1 VADSVL
7 IVDDDADIR
16 RFLGL
21 TLRHDGFDVLEAV
34 DADDALAQARTRDP
48 DVILL
53 DVMMPG
59 VDGYEVCRRLRAD
72 PRTTETPVIL
82 LTAKGRAEDKIR
94 GLDVG
99 ADDYVV
105 KPFDPEELVARVNSV
120 LRRSRS
126 LRDVSPLTGLPGN
139 KRIDAQLRRLVA
151 EPGDGFAVLYADLD
165 DFKVYNDHYGFMRGD
180 EVLRYT
186 ADVLQA
192 ALERHPAAQN
202 FLGHLGGDDF
212 IAVAAPEAAD
222 AVCEEVI
229 RYFDEGILGFYDPE
243 DADRG
248 YLEAVDRYGE
258 RRRIPPVAISIGVA
272 TTAHR
277 DLQTQWEIS
286 AVATEMKHVAKSQL
300 GSRFEVDRRRGFERG
315 LDRDEPPLGDV
326 VGDTAGGAGDAVD
339 HVADEAGDAAAG

>member
-1 VADSVL
+1 MADAVL

-21 TLRHDGFDVLEAV
+21 TLRHDGFEVHEAV
-34 DADDALAQARTRDP
+34 DAEDALDRARSIDP

-72 PRTTETPVIL
+72 PRTQETPVIL

-120 LRRSRS
+120 LRRSRA

-139 KRIDAQLRRLVA
+139 KRIDAELRKLVA
-151 EPGDGFAVLYADLD
+151 EPGHGFAVLYADLD

-186 ADVLQA
+186 AEVVRT
-192 ALERHPAAQN
+192 ALERHPSAQN

-212 IAVAAPEAAD
+212 IAVTAPD
-222 AVCEEVI
+222 QVDDVCEDI
-229 RYFDEGILGFYDPE
+229 CRRFDEGILEFYDEE

-248 YLEAVDRYGE
+248 YVEAVDRYGA
-258 RRRIPPVAISIGVA
+258 RRKVSPVSISIGVA

-286 AVATEMKHVAKSQL
+286 AVATEMKHLAKGGE
-300 GSRFEVDRRRGFERG
+300 GSGFEVDRRRGFERG
-315 LDRDEPPLGDV
+315 HDRDVPGNGEG
-326 VGDTAGGAGDAVD
+326 
-339 HVADEAGDAAAG
+339 

>member
-1 VADSVL
+1 MGDAVL

-21 TLRHDGFDVLEAV
+21 TLRHDGFEVHEAV
-34 DADDALAQARTRDP
+34 DAEDALARARGLEP

-72 PRTTETPVIL
+72 SRTQETPVIL

-120 LRRSRS
+120 LRRSRA

-139 KRIDAQLRRLVA
+139 KRIDAELRRLVA
-151 EPGDGFAVLYADLD
+151 DAGSGFAVLYADLD
-165 DFKVYNDHYGFMRGD
+165 NFKAYNDHYGFMRGD

-186 ADVLQA
+186 AEVIQA
-192 ALERHPAAQN
+192 ALEHHRSPRN

-212 IAVAAPEAAD
+212 IAVTDPELAEG
-222 AVCEEVI
+222 VCEEIVEG
-229 RYFDEGILGFYDPE
+229 FDRGILGFYDQG

-248 YLEAVDRYGE
+248 YVETVDRYGE
-258 RRRIPPVAISIGVA
+258 RRQAQPVAISVGVA

-277 DLQTQWEIS
+277 DIGTQWEIS
-286 AVATEMKHVAKSQL
+286 AVATEMKHKAKTSG
-300 GSRFEVDRRRGFERG
+300 GSRFEIDQRRGFERG
-315 LDRDEPPLGDV
+315 LDRDGGVEPPP
-326 VGDTAGGAGDAVD
+326 A
-339 HVADEAGDAAAG
+339 

>member
-1 VADSVL
+1 MPDAVL

-21 TLRHDGFDVLEAV
+21 TLRHDGFDVHEAV
-34 DADDALAQARTRDP
+34 DAEDALDQARRIDP

-59 VDGYEVCRRLRAD
+59 VDGYEVCRRLRSD
-72 PRTTETPVIL
+72 PRTQETPVIL

-120 LRRSRS
+120 LRRSRA

-139 KRIDAQLRRLVA
+139 KRIDAELRKLVA
-151 EPGDGFAVLYADLD
+151 ESGDGFAVLYADLD

-186 ADVLQA
+186 AEALRA
-192 ALERHPAAQN
+192 ALEHHPSARN

-212 IAVAAPEAAD
+212 IAVTAPELVD
-222 AVCEEVI
+222 DVCEEI
-229 RYFDEGILGFYDPE
+229 CRAFDEDVAGFYDDE
-243 DADRG
+243 DVERG
-248 YLEAVDRYGE
+248 YVEAVDRYGE
-258 RRRIPPVAISIGVA
+258 RRRVPPVSISIGVA

-286 AVATEMKHVAKSQL
+286 AVATEMKHLAKGGK

-315 LDRDEPPLGDV
+315 LERQDRDD
-326 VGDTAGGAGDAVD
+326 GG
-339 HVADEAGDAAAG
+339 E

>member
-1 VADSVL
+1 MGDSVL

-21 TLRHDGFDVLEAV
+21 TLRHDGFEVHEAV
-34 DADDALAQARTRDP
+34 NADDALEQSRTVDP

-59 VDGYEVCRRLRAD
+59 VDGYEVCRRLRED
-72 PRTTETPVIL
+72 PRTQETPVIL

-120 LRRSRS
+120 LRRSRA

-139 KRIDAQLRRLVA
+139 KRIDAELRRLVA

-165 DFKVYNDHYGFMRGD
+165 DFKVFNDTYGFMRGD
-180 EVLRYT
+180 EILRYT
-186 ADVLQA
+186 AEVIQG
-192 ALERHPAAQN
+192 ALERHPSPRN

-212 IAVAAPEAAD
+212 IAISGPEHA
-222 AVCEEVI
+222 EEICDEIVE
-229 RYFDEGILGFYDPE
+229 RFDEGITGFYDTE
-243 DADRG
+243 DIERG
-248 YLEAVDRYGE
+248 YIEAVDRYGE
-258 RRRIPPVAISIGVA
+258 ERKIPPVAISIGVA

-277 DLQTQWEIS
+277 EISTQWEIS
-286 AVATEMKHVAKSQL
+286 AVATEMKHLAKGTD
-300 GSRFEVDRRRGFERG
+300 GSRYEVDRRRGFERG
-315 LDRDEPPLGDV
+315 HDPVTPS
-326 VGDTAGGAGDAVD
+326 DA
-339 HVADEAGDAAAG
+339 EE

>member
-1 VADSVL
+1 MGDSVL

-21 TLRHDGFDVLEAV
+21 TLRHDGFEVHEAI
-34 DADDALAQARTRDP
+34 DADDALATARRVEP

-53 DVMMPG
+53 DIMMPG
-59 VDGYEVCRRLRAD
+59 VDGYEVCRRLRTD
-72 PRTTETPVIL
+72 PRTQELPVIL

-105 KPFDPEELVARVNSV
+105 KPFDPEELMARVNSV

-139 KRIDAQLRRLVA
+139 QRIDAELRKLVA
-151 EPGDGFAVLYADLD
+151 EPGEGFAVLYADLD
-165 DFKVYNDHYGFMRGD
+165 DFKAFNDHYGFMRGD

-186 ADVLQA
+186 AEVIQGS
-192 ALERHPAAQN
+192 LERHPSPRN

-212 IAVAAPEAAD
+212 IGVTMPELADDVCAEIVA
-222 AVCEEVI
+222 
-229 RYFDEGILGFYDPE
+229 RFDRGVLEFYDPE
-243 DADRG
+243 DRDRG
-248 YLEAVDRYGE
+248 YVETVDRYGD
-258 RRRIPPVAISIGVA
+258 RRRAGPVAISIGVA

-277 DLQTQWEIS
+277 ELSTQWEIS
-286 AVATEMKHVAKSQL
+286 AVATEMKHKAKGVG
-300 GSRFEVDRRRGFERG
+300 GSNFEIDRRRGFERG
-315 LDRDEPPLGDV
+315 LDRDDLDPEGPDS
-326 VGDTAGGAGDAVD
+326 GA
-339 HVADEAGDAAAG
+339 

>member
-1 VADSVL
+1 MADAVL

-21 TLRHDGFDVLEAV
+21 TLRHDGFDVHEAV
-34 DADDALAQARTRDP
+34 DADDALDQARRVEP

-59 VDGYEVCRRLRAD
+59 IDGYEVCRRLRAD
-72 PRTTETPVIL
+72 PRTQETPVIL

-120 LRRSRS
+120 LRRSRA

-139 KRIDAQLRRLVA
+139 KRIDAELRRLVA
-151 EPGDGFAVLYADLD
+151 EPGQGFAVLYADLD

-186 ADVLQA
+186 AEVVRA
-192 ALERHPAAQN
+192 ALEHHPSPRN

-212 IAVAAPEAAD
+212 IAVTAPELVD
-222 AVCEEVI
+222 DVCDEVC
-229 RYFDEGILGFYDPE
+229 RAFDDGIQKFYDTE
-243 DADRG
+243 DAERG
-248 YLEAVDRYGE
+248 YVEAVDRYGE
-258 RRRIPPVAISIGVA
+258 RRRVPAVSISIGVA

-286 AVATEMKHVAKSQL
+286 AVATEMKHLAKGKD

-315 LDRDEPPLGDV
+315 LVKEADEP
-326 VGDTAGGAGDAVD
+326 
-339 HVADEAGDAAAG
+339 

>member
-1 VADSVL
+1 VADAVL

-21 TLRHDGFDVLEAV
+21 TLRHDGFDVHEAV
-34 DADDALAQARTRDP
+34 DAEDALAQARSVDP

-59 VDGYEVCRRLRAD
+59 IDGYEVCRRLRAD
-72 PRTTETPVIL
+72 PRTQETPVIL

-120 LRRSRS
+120 LRRSRA

-139 KRIDAQLRRLVA
+139 KRIDAELRKLVT
-151 EPGDGFAVLYADLD
+151 ETTDGFAVLYADLD
-165 DFKVYNDHYGFMRGD
+165 DFKVFNDHYGFMRGD

-186 ADVLQA
+186 AEVIRG
-192 ALERHPAAQN
+192 ALEHHASPKN

-212 IAVAAPEAAD
+212 IAVTAPELAD
-222 AVCEEVI
+222 AVCEEI
-229 RYFDEGILGFYDPE
+229 CESFDQGILEFYDRE
-243 DADRG
+243 DAERG
-248 YLEAVDRYGE
+248 YVEAVDRYGQ
-258 RRRIPPVAISIGVA
+258 RRQVAPVSVSIGVA

-286 AVATEMKHVAKSQL
+286 AVATEMKHLAKGQS

-315 LDRDEPPLGDV
+315 HVNGGDESGK
-326 VGDTAGGAGDAVD
+326 
-339 HVADEAGDAAAG
+339 